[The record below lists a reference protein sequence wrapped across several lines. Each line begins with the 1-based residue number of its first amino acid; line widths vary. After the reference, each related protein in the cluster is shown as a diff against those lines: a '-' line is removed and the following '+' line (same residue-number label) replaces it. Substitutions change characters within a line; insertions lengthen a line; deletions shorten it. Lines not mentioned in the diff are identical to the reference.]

1 MLNLC
6 SKQKIVM
13 KNIVLK
19 QRAER
24 DDLASRPY
32 YTRKHIQDIAPF
44 LESSVPKLITG
55 PRRAGKSVY
64 AMQILSDKNYA
75 YLNFDDTLLLGAF
88 DEDSVMQALAEVY
101 PGYEYLLLD
110 EVQNLHS
117 WDAWVAKLYRRGV
130 NLVITG
136 SNANL
141 LSSEMATL
149 LTGRYL
155 EIQILPFSMEETLNY
170 RGAPINAEL
179 PDERARLALEMDDY
193 LKKGGYPEI
202 VKNREIEQAYLS
214 AMFDSIILKDVAQ
227 RHKIRKITELYD
239 LADYLISNYS
249 NPLSYNEIA
258 KELSLGS
265 VTTVKKFCGYLAEPY
280 LFFYLPRYD
289 NKLKEMKKAPRKV
302 YVIDNGFIYTRSFE
316 LSSNNGRQLE
326 NMVFIEL
333 LRRGFDLK
341 KSLFYYRTSNDKEV
355 DFVTRDGRKVT
366 SLIQVSY
373 DISKTKTREREL
385 DALVKASE
393 ELKCDNLLLI
403 TWDQNEEVN
412 YKGKMISILSV
423 ENGLTHNKNTF
434 LGNSVQD

>member
-1 MLNLC
+1 MR
-6 SKQKIVM
+6 
-13 KNIVLK
+13 NIVLK

-32 YTRKHIQDIAPF
+32 HTRDQFQNVTPYLDANVI
-44 LESSVPKLITG
+44 KLITG

-64 AMQILSDKNYA
+64 ALQILSGKNYA
-75 YLNFDDTLLLGAF
+75 YLNFDDTQLLGAF
-88 DEDSVMQALAEVY
+88 NEDAVMQALAEVY
-101 PGYEYLLLD
+101 PGYDYLLLD
-110 EVQNLHS
+110 EVQNLDS
-117 WDAWVAKLYRRGV
+117 WDAWVSKLYRRGV

-141 LSSEMATL
+141 LSSEMSTL
-149 LTGRYL
+149 LTGRYV
-155 EIQILPFSMEETLNY
+155 EIQILPFSMKETLEY
-170 RGAPINAEL
+170 KEAPIDAEL
-179 PDERARLALEMDDY
+179 PDEKAKLFIEMDDY

-202 VKNREIEQAYLS
+202 VKNRDIEQAYLS
-214 AMFDSIILKDVAQ
+214 ALFDSIILKDVAQ

-258 KELSLGS
+258 DELSLGS

-280 LFFYLPRYD
+280 LFFYLPRYN

-333 LRRGFDLK
+333 LRRGYDLE
-341 KSLFYYRTSNDKEV
+341 KSLFYYRTTNDKEV

-373 DISKTKTREREL
+373 EISKAKTREREM

-393 ELKCDNLLLI
+393 ELKCENLLLI
-403 TWDQNEEVN
+403 TWDQEDSVE
-412 YKGKMISILSV
+412 YKGKHIRIVSLV
-423 ENGLTHNKNTF
+423 EWFAT
-434 LGNSVQD
+434 

>member
-1 MLNLC
+1 MN
-6 SKQKIVM
+6 
-13 KNIVLK
+13 NIVLK

-32 YTRKHIQDIAPF
+32 YTRKHIQDVAPY
-44 LESSVPKLITG
+44 LEANVIKLITG

-64 AMQILSDKNYA
+64 ALQILSGKNYA
-75 YLNFDDTLLLGAF
+75 YLNFDDAQLLGAF
-88 DEDSVMQALAEVY
+88 NEDAVMQALAEVY

-110 EVQNLHS
+110 EIQNLDS
-117 WDAWVAKLYRRGV
+117 WDAWVSKLYRRGV

-141 LSSEMATL
+141 LSSEMSTL

-155 EIQILPFSMEETLNY
+155 EIQILPFSMEETLKY
-170 RGAPINAEL
+170 REVPVNAEL
-179 PDERARLALEMDDY
+179 PDEKAKLFIEMDDY

-202 VKNREIEQAYLS
+202 VKNREIEQAYLT
-214 AMFDSIILKDVAQ
+214 ALFDSIILKDVAQ

-258 KELSLGS
+258 EELSLGS

-280 LFFYLPRYD
+280 LFFYLPRFN
-289 NKLKEMKKAPRKV
+289 NKLKEMKKAPRKF
-302 YVIDNGFIYTRSFE
+302 YVVDNGLIYTRSFE

-326 NMVFIEL
+326 NMVFIDL
-333 LRRGFDLK
+333 LRRGYDLK

-355 DFVTRDGRKVT
+355 DFVIRDGRKVT

-393 ELKCDNLLLI
+393 ELKCDNLMLI
-403 TWDQNEEVN
+403 TWNHD
-412 YKGKMISILSV
+412 GSV
-423 ENGLTHNKNTF
+423 EYRGKSIRIISMDKWF
-434 LGNSVQD
+434 IE

>member
-1 MLNLC
+1 MR
-6 SKQKIVM
+6 
-13 KNIVLK
+13 NIVIK

-24 DDLASRPY
+24 DALASRPY
-32 YTRKHIQDIAPF
+32 YTRKHIQGVAPY
-44 LESSVPKLITG
+44 LEANIIKLITG

-64 AMQILSDKNYA
+64 AMQILSGKNYA
-75 YLNFDDTLLLGAF
+75 YLNFDDTQLLGSF
-88 DEDSVMQALAEVY
+88 NEDAVMQALAEVY

-110 EVQNLHS
+110 EVQNLDS
-117 WDAWVAKLYRRGV
+117 WDAWVSKLSRRGV

-141 LSSEMATL
+141 LSSEMSTL
-149 LTGRYL
+149 LTGRYV
-155 EIQILPFSMEETLNY
+155 EIQILPFSMEETLKY
-170 RGAPINAEL
+170 REAPINAEL
-179 PDERARLALEMDDY
+179 PDEKAKLFIEMDDY

-202 VKNREIEQAYLS
+202 IKNREIEQAYLT
-214 AMFDSIILKDVAQ
+214 ALFDSIILKDVAQ
-227 RHKIRKITELYD
+227 RHKVRKITELYD

-258 KELSLGS
+258 EELSLGS

-280 LFFYLPRYD
+280 LFFYLPRYN

-326 NMVFIEL
+326 NIVFIEL
-333 LRRGFDLK
+333 LRRGYHLK

-373 DISKTKTREREL
+373 DISKAKTREREL

-403 TWDQNEEVN
+403 TWDQED
-412 YKGKMISILSV
+412 SV
-423 ENGLTHNKNTF
+423 EYNGKCVRIA
-434 LGNSVQD
+434 SVYSWLLR

>member
-1 MLNLC
+1 
-6 SKQKIVM
+6 M

-88 DEDSVMQALAEVY
+88 DEGSVMQALAEVY

-155 EIQILPFSMEETLNY
+155 EIKILPFSMEETLNY

-258 KELSLGS
+258 EELSLGS

-434 LGNSVQD
+434 FGNSVQD

>member
-1 MLNLC
+1 
-6 SKQKIVM
+6 M

-24 DDLASRPY
+24 DGLASRPY
-32 YTRKHIQDIAPF
+32 YTRKHIQDVTPY
-44 LESSVPKLITG
+44 LEANVIKLITG

-64 AMQILSDKNYA
+64 ALQILSGKNYA
-75 YLNFDDTLLLGAF
+75 YLNFDDTQLLGAF
-88 DEDSVMQALAEVY
+88 DEDAVMQALAEVY
-101 PGYEYLLLD
+101 PSYEFLLLD
-110 EVQNLHS
+110 EVQNLES
-117 WDAWVAKLYRRGV
+117 WDAWVSKLYRRGV
-130 NLVITG
+130 NMVITG

-141 LSSEMATL
+141 LSSEMSTL
-149 LTGRYL
+149 LTGRYV
-155 EIQILPFSMEETLNY
+155 EIQLLPFSMEETLKY
-170 RGAPINAEL
+170 REAPVHAEL
-179 PDERARLALEMDDY
+179 PEEKAKLALEMDDY

-214 AMFDSIILKDVAQ
+214 TLFDSIILKDVAQ

-258 KELSLGS
+258 EDLSLGS

-280 LFFYLPRYD
+280 LFFYLPRYN

-302 YVIDNGFIYTRSFE
+302 YIIDNGFIYTRSFE

-333 LRRGFDLK
+333 LRRGYDLK

-373 DISKTKTREREL
+373 DISKAKTREREF
-385 DALVKASE
+385 DALIKASE

-403 TWDQNEEVN
+403 TWNQDD
-412 YKGKMISILSV
+412 ILSY
-423 ENGLTHNKNTF
+423 ENKSIRVLSIQNW
-434 LGNSVQD
+434 VYPR

>member
-1 MLNLC
+1 MR
-6 SKQKIVM
+6 
-13 KNIVLK
+13 NIVLK

-32 YTRKHIQDIAPF
+32 HTREPIQDVTPYLDANVI
-44 LESSVPKLITG
+44 KLITG

-64 AMQILSDKNYA
+64 ALQILSGKNYA
-75 YLNFDDTLLLGAF
+75 YLNFDDTQLLGAF
-88 DEDSVMQALAEVY
+88 NEDAVMQVLAEVY
-101 PGYEYLLLD
+101 PGYDYLLLD
-110 EVQNLHS
+110 EVQNLDS
-117 WDAWVAKLYRRGV
+117 WDAWVSKLYRRGV

-141 LSSEMATL
+141 LSSEMSTL
-149 LTGRYL
+149 LTGRYV
-155 EIQILPFSMEETLNY
+155 EIQILPFSMKETLEY
-170 RGAPINAEL
+170 KEAPIDAEL
-179 PDERARLALEMDDY
+179 PDEKAKLFIEMDDY

-202 VKNREIEQAYLS
+202 VKNRDIEQAYLS
-214 AMFDSIILKDVAQ
+214 ALFDSIILKDVAQ

-258 KELSLGS
+258 DELSLGS

-280 LFFYLPRYD
+280 LFFYLPRYN

-333 LRRGFDLK
+333 LRRGYDLE

-373 DISKTKTREREL
+373 EISKAKTREREM

-393 ELKCDNLLLI
+393 ELKCENLWLI
-403 TWDQNEEVN
+403 TWDQEDSVE
-412 YKGKMISILSV
+412 YKGKHIRIVSLV
-423 ENGLTHNKNTF
+423 EWFAT
-434 LGNSVQD
+434 

>member
-1 MLNLC
+1 
-6 SKQKIVM
+6 M

-88 DEDSVMQALAEVY
+88 DEGSVMQALAEVY

-155 EIQILPFSMEETLNY
+155 EIKILPFSMEETLNY

-265 VTTVKKFCGYLAEPY
+265 VTTVKKFCGYLAGPY

-434 LGNSVQD
+434 FGNSVQD

>member
-1 MLNLC
+1 
-6 SKQKIVM
+6 M

-88 DEDSVMQALAEVY
+88 DEGSVMQALAEVY

-130 NLVITG
+130 NLVITW

-155 EIQILPFSMEETLNY
+155 EIKILPFSMEETLNY

-280 LFFYLPRYD
+280 LFFYLPRCD

-434 LGNSVQD
+434 FGNSVQD

>member
-1 MLNLC
+1 
-6 SKQKIVM
+6 M

-24 DDLASRPY
+24 DDLASRTY
-32 YTRKHIQDIAPF
+32 YTRKHIQDVAPY
-44 LESSVPKLITG
+44 LEANVIKLITG

-64 AMQILSDKNYA
+64 ALQILSGKNYA
-75 YLNFDDTLLLGAF
+75 YLNFDDTQLLGAF
-88 DEDSVMQALAEVY
+88 NEDAVMQALAEVY

-110 EVQNLHS
+110 EIQNLDS
-117 WDAWVAKLYRRGV
+117 WDAWVSKLYRRGV

-141 LSSEMATL
+141 LSSEMSTL
-149 LTGRYL
+149 LTGRYV
-155 EIQILPFSMEETLNY
+155 EIQILPFSMEETLKY
-170 RGAPINAEL
+170 REVPVNAEL
-179 PDERARLALEMDDY
+179 PDEKAKLFIEMDDY

-202 VKNREIEQAYLS
+202 VKNREIEQAYLT
-214 AMFDSIILKDVAQ
+214 ALFDSIILKDVAQ
-227 RHKIRKITELYD
+227 RHKTRKITELYD

-258 KELSLGS
+258 EELSLGS

-280 LFFYLPRYD
+280 LFFYLPRFN

-302 YVIDNGFIYTRSFE
+302 YVVDNGLIYTRSFD

-333 LRRGFDLK
+333 LRRGYDLK

-355 DFVTRDGRKVT
+355 DFVIRDGRKVT

-393 ELKCDNLLLI
+393 ELKCDNLMLI
-403 TWDQNEEVN
+403 TWNHDGSVE
-412 YKGKMISILSV
+412 YKGKSIRIISMDKWFI
-423 ENGLTHNKNTF
+423 E
-434 LGNSVQD
+434 

>member
-1 MLNLC
+1 MR
-6 SKQKIVM
+6 
-13 KNIVLK
+13 NIVLK

-32 YTRKHIQDIAPF
+32 HTREPIQDVTPYLDANVI
-44 LESSVPKLITG
+44 KLITG

-64 AMQILSDKNYA
+64 ALQILAGKNYA
-75 YLNFDDTLLLGAF
+75 YLNFDDTQLLGAF
-88 DEDSVMQALAEVY
+88 NEDAVMQALAEVY
-101 PGYEYLLLD
+101 PGYDYLLLD
-110 EVQNLHS
+110 EVQNLDS
-117 WDAWVAKLYRRGV
+117 WDAWVSKLYRRGV

-141 LSSEMATL
+141 LSSEMSTL
-149 LTGRYL
+149 LTGRYV
-155 EIQILPFSMEETLNY
+155 EIQILPFSMKETLEY
-170 RGAPINAEL
+170 KEAPINAEL
-179 PDERARLALEMDDY
+179 PDEKAKLFIEMDDY

-202 VKNREIEQAYLS
+202 VKNRDIEQAYLS
-214 AMFDSIILKDVAQ
+214 ALFDSIILKDVAQ

-258 KELSLGS
+258 DELSLGS

-280 LFFYLPRYD
+280 LFFYLPRYN

-333 LRRGFDLK
+333 LRRGYDLE
-341 KSLFYYRTSNDKEV
+341 KSLLYYRTSNDKEV

-373 DISKTKTREREL
+373 DISKAKTREREM

-403 TWDQNEEVN
+403 TWDQEDSVE
-412 YKGKMISILSV
+412 YKGKHIRIVSLV
-423 ENGLTHNKNTF
+423 EWFAT
-434 LGNSVQD
+434 

>member
-1 MLNLC
+1 MR
-6 SKQKIVM
+6 
-13 KNIVLK
+13 NIVLK

-32 YTRKHIQDIAPF
+32 HARDQFQNVTPYLDANVI
-44 LESSVPKLITG
+44 KLITG

-64 AMQILSDKNYA
+64 ALQILSGKNYA
-75 YLNFDDTLLLGAF
+75 YLNFDDTQLLGAF
-88 DEDSVMQALAEVY
+88 NEDAVMQALAEVY
-101 PGYEYLLLD
+101 PGYDYLLLD
-110 EVQNLHS
+110 EVQNLDS
-117 WDAWVAKLYRRGV
+117 WDAWVSKLYRRGV

-141 LSSEMATL
+141 LSSEMSTL
-149 LTGRYL
+149 LTGRYV
-155 EIQILPFSMEETLNY
+155 EIQILPFSMKETLEY
-170 RGAPINAEL
+170 KEAPIDAEL
-179 PDERARLALEMDDY
+179 PDEKAKLFIEMDDY

-202 VKNREIEQAYLS
+202 VKNRDIEQAYLS
-214 AMFDSIILKDVAQ
+214 ALFDSIILKDVAQ

-258 KELSLGS
+258 DELSLGS

-280 LFFYLPRYD
+280 LFFYLPRYN

-333 LRRGFDLK
+333 LRRGYDLE

-373 DISKTKTREREL
+373 EISKAKTREREM

-393 ELKCDNLLLI
+393 ELKCENLLLI
-403 TWDQNEEVN
+403 TWDQEDSVE
-412 YKGKMISILSV
+412 YKGKHIRIVSLV
-423 ENGLTHNKNTF
+423 EWFAT
-434 LGNSVQD
+434 

>member
-1 MLNLC
+1 
-6 SKQKIVM
+6 M

-24 DDLASRPY
+24 DDLASRTY
-32 YTRKHIQDIAPF
+32 YTRKHIQDVAPY
-44 LESSVPKLITG
+44 LEANVIKLITG

-64 AMQILSDKNYA
+64 ALQILSGKNYA
-75 YLNFDDTLLLGAF
+75 YLNFDDTQLLGAF
-88 DEDSVMQALAEVY
+88 NEDAVMQALAEVY

-110 EVQNLHS
+110 EVQNLDS
-117 WDAWVAKLYRRGV
+117 WDAWVSKLYRRGV

-141 LSSEMATL
+141 LSSEMSTL
-149 LTGRYL
+149 LTGRYV
-155 EIQILPFSMEETLNY
+155 EIQILPFSMEETLKY
-170 RGAPINAEL
+170 REVPVNAEL
-179 PDERARLALEMDDY
+179 PDEKAKLFIEMDDY

-202 VKNREIEQAYLS
+202 VKNREIEQAYLT
-214 AMFDSIILKDVAQ
+214 ALFDSIILKDVAQ

-258 KELSLGS
+258 EELSLGS

-280 LFFYLPRYD
+280 LFFYLPRFN

-302 YVIDNGFIYTRSFE
+302 YVVDNGLIYTRSFE

-333 LRRGFDLK
+333 LRRGYDLK

-355 DFVTRDGRKVT
+355 DFVIRDGRKVT

-393 ELKCDNLLLI
+393 ELKCDNLMLI
-403 TWDQNEEVN
+403 TWNHD
-412 YKGKMISILSV
+412 GSV
-423 ENGLTHNKNTF
+423 EYRGKSIRIISMDKWF
-434 LGNSVQD
+434 IE

>member
-1 MLNLC
+1 MR
-6 SKQKIVM
+6 
-13 KNIVLK
+13 NIVLK

-32 YTRKHIQDIAPF
+32 HTRDQLQNVTPYLDANVI
-44 LESSVPKLITG
+44 KLITG

-64 AMQILSDKNYA
+64 ALQILSGKNYA
-75 YLNFDDTLLLGAF
+75 YLNFDDTQLLGAF
-88 DEDSVMQALAEVY
+88 NEDAVMQALAEVY
-101 PGYEYLLLD
+101 PGYDYLLLD
-110 EVQNLHS
+110 EVQNLDS
-117 WDAWVAKLYRRGV
+117 WDAWVSKLYRRGV

-141 LSSEMATL
+141 LSSEMSTL
-149 LTGRYL
+149 LTGRYV
-155 EIQILPFSMEETLNY
+155 EIQILPFSMKETLEY
-170 RGAPINAEL
+170 KEAPIDAEL
-179 PDERARLALEMDDY
+179 PDEKAKLFIEMDDY

-202 VKNREIEQAYLS
+202 VKNRDIEQAYLS
-214 AMFDSIILKDVAQ
+214 ALFDSIILKDVAQ

-258 KELSLGS
+258 DELSLGS

-280 LFFYLPRYD
+280 LFFYLPRYN

-333 LRRGFDLK
+333 LRRGYDLE

-373 DISKTKTREREL
+373 DISKAKTREREM

-403 TWDQNEEVN
+403 TWDQEDSVE
-412 YKGKMISILSV
+412 YKGKHIRIVSLV
-423 ENGLTHNKNTF
+423 EWFAT
-434 LGNSVQD
+434 

>member
-1 MLNLC
+1 
-6 SKQKIVM
+6 M
-13 KNIVLK
+13 KSIVLK

-32 YTRKHIQDIAPF
+32 YTRKHIQDVAPY
-44 LESSVPKLITG
+44 LEANVIKLITG

-64 AMQILSDKNYA
+64 ALQILSGKNYA
-75 YLNFDDTLLLGAF
+75 YLNFDDTQLLGAF
-88 DEDSVMQALAEVY
+88 NEDAVMQALAEVY

-110 EVQNLHS
+110 EIQNLDS
-117 WDAWVAKLYRRGV
+117 WDAWVSKLYRRGV

-141 LSSEMATL
+141 LSSEMSTL
-149 LTGRYL
+149 LTGRYV
-155 EIQILPFSMEETLNY
+155 EIQILPFSMEETLKY
-170 RGAPINAEL
+170 REVPVNAEL
-179 PDERARLALEMDDY
+179 PDEKAKLFIEMDDY

-202 VKNREIEQAYLS
+202 VKNREIEQAYLT
-214 AMFDSIILKDVAQ
+214 ALFDSIILKDVAQ

-258 KELSLGS
+258 EELSLGS

-280 LFFYLPRYD
+280 LFFYLPRFN

-302 YVIDNGFIYTRSFE
+302 YVVDNGLIYTRSFE

-333 LRRGFDLK
+333 LRRGYDLK

-355 DFVTRDGRKVT
+355 DFVIRDGRKVT

-393 ELKCDNLLLI
+393 ELKCDNLMLI
-403 TWDQNEEVN
+403 TWNHDGSVE
-412 YKGKMISILSV
+412 YKGKSIRIISMDKWFI
-423 ENGLTHNKNTF
+423 E
-434 LGNSVQD
+434 

>member
-1 MLNLC
+1 
-6 SKQKIVM
+6 M
-13 KNIVLK
+13 KRIVLK

-32 YTRKHIQDIAPF
+32 YTRKPIQDVTPY
-44 LESSVPKLITG
+44 LEANVIKLITG
-55 PRRAGKSVY
+55 PRRAGKSVF
-64 AMQILSDKNYA
+64 ALQILSGKNYA
-75 YLNFDDTLLLGAF
+75 YLNFDDTQLLSAF
-88 DEDSVMQALAEVY
+88 NEDSVMQALAEVY

-110 EVQNLHS
+110 EVQNLDS
-117 WDAWVAKLYRRGV
+117 WDAWVSKLYRRGV

-141 LSSEMATL
+141 LSGEMSTL
-149 LTGRYL
+149 LTGRYV
-155 EIQILPFSMEETLNY
+155 EIQILPFSMEETLKF
-170 RGAPINAEL
+170 RGASINAEL
-179 PDERARLALEMDDY
+179 PDEKAKLFLEMDDY

-214 AMFDSIILKDVAQ
+214 ALFDSIILKDVAQ

-249 NPLSYNEIA
+249 NPLSCNEIA
-258 KELSLGS
+258 EELSLGS
-265 VTTVKKFCGYLAEPY
+265 VSTVKKFCGYLAEPY

-289 NKLKEMKKAPRKV
+289 NKLKEMKKATRKV
-302 YVIDNGFIYTRSFE
+302 YVIDNGFIFTRSFE

-355 DFVTRDGRKVT
+355 DFVTRDGRTVT

-403 TWDQNEEVN
+403 TWEQNGEVD
-412 YKGKMISILSV
+412 YKGKIISVLSV
-423 ENGLTHNKNTF
+423 KEWF
-434 LGNSVQD
+434 NS

>member
-1 MLNLC
+1 
-6 SKQKIVM
+6 M

-24 DDLASRPY
+24 DGLASRPY
-32 YTRKHIQDIAPF
+32 YTRKHIQDVTPY
-44 LESSVPKLITG
+44 LEANVIKLITG

-64 AMQILSDKNYA
+64 ALQILSGKNYA
-75 YLNFDDTLLLGAF
+75 YLNFDDTQLLGAF
-88 DEDSVMQALAEVY
+88 DEDAVMQALAEVY
-101 PGYEYLLLD
+101 PSYEFLLLD
-110 EVQNLHS
+110 EVQNLES
-117 WDAWVAKLYRRGV
+117 WDAWVSKLYRRGV
-130 NLVITG
+130 NMVITV

-141 LSSEMATL
+141 LSSEMSTL
-149 LTGRYL
+149 LTGRYV
-155 EIQILPFSMEETLNY
+155 EIHLLPFSMEETLKY
-170 RGAPINAEL
+170 REAPVHAEL
-179 PDERARLALEMDDY
+179 PEEKAKLALEMDDY

-214 AMFDSIILKDVAQ
+214 TLFDSIILKDVAQ

-258 KELSLGS
+258 EDLSLGS

-280 LFFYLPRYD
+280 LFFYLPRYN

-333 LRRGFDLK
+333 LRRGYDLK

-373 DISKTKTREREL
+373 DISKAKTREREF
-385 DALVKASE
+385 DALIKASE

-403 TWDQNEEVN
+403 TWNQDD
-412 YKGKMISILSV
+412 ILSY
-423 ENGLTHNKNTF
+423 ENKSIKVLSIQNW
-434 LGNSVQD
+434 VYPR

>member
-1 MLNLC
+1 
-6 SKQKIVM
+6 M
-13 KNIVLK
+13 KNIVIK

-24 DDLASRPY
+24 DALASRPY
-32 YTRKHIQDIAPF
+32 YTRKHIQDVAPY
-44 LESSVPKLITG
+44 LEANIIKLITG

-64 AMQILSDKNYA
+64 ALQILSGKNYA
-75 YLNFDDTLLLGAF
+75 YLNFDDTQLLGSF
-88 DEDSVMQALAEVY
+88 DEDAVMQALAEVY

-110 EVQNLHS
+110 EVQNLDS
-117 WDAWVAKLYRRGV
+117 WDAWVSKLYRRGV

-141 LSSEMATL
+141 LSSEMSTL
-149 LTGRYL
+149 LTGRYV
-155 EIQILPFSMEETLNY
+155 EIQILPFSMEESLKY
-170 RGAPINAEL
+170 REAPIDAEL
-179 PDERARLALEMDDY
+179 PEEKAKLFIEMDDY

-202 VKNREIEQAYLS
+202 VKNREIEQAYLT
-214 AMFDSIILKDVAQ
+214 ALFDSIILKDVAQ

-258 KELSLGS
+258 DELTLGS
-265 VTTVKKFCGYLAEPY
+265 VTTVKRFCGFLAEPY
-280 LFFYLPRYD
+280 LFFYLPRYN

-333 LRRGFDLK
+333 LRRGYDLK

-373 DISKTKTREREL
+373 DISKAKTREREL

-393 ELKCDNLLLI
+393 ELKCDNLLII
-403 TWDQNEEVN
+403 TWAVN
-412 YKGKMISILSV
+412 DRIEYREKSIRIVSAQHLNLCS
-423 ENGLTHNKNTF
+423 F
-434 LGNSVQD
+434 I

>member
-1 MLNLC
+1 
-6 SKQKIVM
+6 M
-13 KNIVLK
+13 KSIVLK

-32 YTRKHIQDIAPF
+32 YTRKHIQDVAPY
-44 LESSVPKLITG
+44 LEANVIKLITG

-64 AMQILSDKNYA
+64 ALQILSGKNYA
-75 YLNFDDTLLLGAF
+75 YLNFDDTQLLGAF
-88 DEDSVMQALAEVY
+88 NEDAVMQALAEVY

-110 EVQNLHS
+110 EIQNLDS
-117 WDAWVAKLYRRGV
+117 WDAWVSKLYRRGV

-141 LSSEMATL
+141 LSSEMSTL
-149 LTGRYL
+149 LTGRYV
-155 EIQILPFSMEETLNY
+155 EIQILPFSMEETLKY
-170 RGAPINAEL
+170 REVPVNAEL
-179 PDERARLALEMDDY
+179 PDEKAKLFIEMDDY

-202 VKNREIEQAYLS
+202 VKNREIEQAYLT
-214 AMFDSIILKDVAQ
+214 ALFDSIILKDVAQ

-258 KELSLGS
+258 EELSLGS

-280 LFFYLPRYD
+280 LFFYLPRFN

-302 YVIDNGFIYTRSFE
+302 YVVDNGLIYTRSFE

-333 LRRGFDLK
+333 LRRGYDLK

-355 DFVTRDGRKVT
+355 DFVIRDGRKVT
-366 SLIQVSY
+366 SLVQVSY

-393 ELKCDNLLLI
+393 ELKCDNLMLI
-403 TWDQNEEVN
+403 SWNHD
-412 YKGKMISILSV
+412 GSV
-423 ENGLTHNKNTF
+423 EYRGKSIRIISMDKWF
-434 LGNSVQD
+434 IE

>member
-1 MLNLC
+1 
-6 SKQKIVM
+6 M
-13 KNIVLK
+13 KSIVLK

-32 YTRKHIQDIAPF
+32 FTRKHIQDVAPY
-44 LESSVPKLITG
+44 LEANVIKLITG

-64 AMQILSDKNYA
+64 ALQILSGKNYA
-75 YLNFDDTLLLGAF
+75 YLNFDDTQLLGSF
-88 DEDSVMQALAEVY
+88 NEDAVLQALAEVY

-110 EVQNLHS
+110 EVQNLDS
-117 WDAWVAKLYRRGV
+117 WDAWVSKLYRRGV

-141 LSSEMATL
+141 LSSEMSTL
-149 LTGRYL
+149 LTGRYV
-155 EIQILPFSMEETLNY
+155 EIQILPFSMEETLKY
-170 RGAPINAEL
+170 REAPINAEL
-179 PDERARLALEMDDY
+179 LDEKAKLFIEMDDY

-202 VKNREIEQAYLS
+202 VKNREIEQAYLT
-214 AMFDSIILKDVAQ
+214 ALFDSIILKDVAQ
-227 RHKIRKITELYD
+227 RHRIRKITELYD

-258 KELSLGS
+258 DELSLGS
-265 VTTVKKFCGYLAEPY
+265 VTTVKKFCGYLADPY
-280 LFFYLPRYD
+280 LFFYLPRYN
-289 NKLKEMKKAPRKV
+289 NKMKEMKKAPRKV
-302 YVIDNGFIYTRSFE
+302 YVIDNGFIYTRSFV

-333 LRRGFDLK
+333 LRRGYDLK

-393 ELKCDNLLLI
+393 ELKCNNLLLI
-403 TWDQNEEVN
+403 TWKQEGSVE
-412 YKGKMISILSV
+412 YKGKCIIIVSMEKWFI
-423 ENGLTHNKNTF
+423 E
-434 LGNSVQD
+434 

>member
-1 MLNLC
+1 
-6 SKQKIVM
+6 M

-32 YTRKHIQDIAPF
+32 YTRKHIQDVAPY
-44 LESSVPKLITG
+44 LEANVIKLITG

-64 AMQILSDKNYA
+64 ALQILSGKNYA
-75 YLNFDDTLLLGAF
+75 YLNFDDTQLLGAF
-88 DEDSVMQALAEVY
+88 DEDAVMQALAEVY

-110 EVQNLHS
+110 EVQNLDS
-117 WDAWVAKLYRRGV
+117 WDAWVSKLSRRGV

-141 LSSEMATL
+141 LSSEMSTF
-149 LTGRYL
+149 LTGRYV
-155 EIQILPFSMEETLNY
+155 EIQILPFSMEETLKY
-170 RGAPINAEL
+170 RAAPINAKL
-179 PDERARLALEMDDY
+179 PDEKAKLFIEMEDY

-202 VKNREIEQAYLS
+202 VKNREIEQAYLT
-214 AMFDSIILKDVAQ
+214 ALFDSIILKDVAQ

-258 KELSLGS
+258 EELSLGS

-280 LFFYLPRYD
+280 LFFYLPRYN

-302 YVIDNGFIYTRSFE
+302 YVVDNGFIYTRSFE
-316 LSSNNGRQLE
+316 LSSNNGRQFE

-333 LRRGFDLK
+333 LRRGYDLK

-373 DISKTKTREREL
+373 DISMAKTREREF
-385 DALVKASE
+385 DALIRASE
-393 ELKCDNLLLI
+393 ELKCDDLLLI
-403 TWDQNEEVN
+403 TWDQDD
-412 YKGKMISILSV
+412 ILSYKNKTIRV
-423 ENGLTHNKNTF
+423 LSIQKWGLY
-434 LGNSVQD
+434 

>member
-1 MLNLC
+1 MR
-6 SKQKIVM
+6 
-13 KNIVLK
+13 NIVLK

-32 YTRKHIQDIAPF
+32 HTRDQFQNVTPYLDANVI
-44 LESSVPKLITG
+44 KLITG

-64 AMQILSDKNYA
+64 ALQILSGKNYA
-75 YLNFDDTLLLGAF
+75 YLNFDDTRLLGAF
-88 DEDSVMQALAEVY
+88 NEDAVMQALAEVY
-101 PGYEYLLLD
+101 PGYDYLLLD
-110 EVQNLHS
+110 EVQNLDS
-117 WDAWVAKLYRRGV
+117 WDAWVSKLYRRGV

-141 LSSEMATL
+141 LSSEMSTL
-149 LTGRYL
+149 LTGRYV
-155 EIQILPFSMEETLNY
+155 EIQILPFSMKETLEY
-170 RGAPINAEL
+170 KEAPIDAEL
-179 PDERARLALEMDDY
+179 PDEKAKLFIEMDDY

-202 VKNREIEQAYLS
+202 VKNRDIEQAYLS
-214 AMFDSIILKDVAQ
+214 ALFDSIILKDVAQ

-258 KELSLGS
+258 DELSLGS

-280 LFFYLPRYD
+280 LFFYLPRYN

-333 LRRGFDLK
+333 LRRGYDLE

-373 DISKTKTREREL
+373 NISKAKTREREM

-403 TWDQNEEVN
+403 TLDQEDFVE
-412 YKGKMISILSV
+412 YKGKHIRIVSLV
-423 ENGLTHNKNTF
+423 EWFAT
-434 LGNSVQD
+434 

>member
-1 MLNLC
+1 
-6 SKQKIVM
+6 M
-13 KNIVLK
+13 KNIVIK

-24 DDLASRPY
+24 DALASRPY
-32 YTRKHIQDIAPF
+32 YTRKHIQDVAPY
-44 LESSVPKLITG
+44 LEANIIKLITG

-64 AMQILSDKNYA
+64 ALQILSGKNYA
-75 YLNFDDTLLLGAF
+75 YLNFDDTQLLGSF
-88 DEDSVMQALAEVY
+88 DEDAVMQALAEVY

-110 EVQNLHS
+110 EVQNLDS
-117 WDAWVAKLYRRGV
+117 WDAWVSKLYRRGV

-141 LSSEMATL
+141 LSSEMSTL
-149 LTGRYL
+149 LTGRYV
-155 EIQILPFSMEETLNY
+155 EIQILPFSMEESLKY
-170 RGAPINAEL
+170 REAPIDAEL
-179 PDERARLALEMDDY
+179 PEEKAKLFIEMDDY

-202 VKNREIEQAYLS
+202 VKNREIEQAYLT
-214 AMFDSIILKDVAQ
+214 ALFDSIILKDVAQ

-258 KELSLGS
+258 GELSLGS

-280 LFFYLPRYD
+280 LFFYLPRYN

-302 YVIDNGFIYTRSFE
+302 YIIDNGFIYTRSFE

-333 LRRGFDLK
+333 LRRGYNLK

-373 DISKTKTREREL
+373 DISKAKTREREL

-393 ELKCDNLLLI
+393 ELKCDNLLII
-403 TWDQNEEVN
+403 TWAVN
-412 YKGKMISILSV
+412 DRIEYREKSIRIVSAQHLNLCS
-423 ENGLTHNKNTF
+423 F
-434 LGNSVQD
+434 I

>member
-1 MLNLC
+1 
-6 SKQKIVM
+6 M

-32 YTRKHIQDIAPF
+32 YTRKHIQDVAPY
-44 LESSVPKLITG
+44 LEANVIKLITG

-64 AMQILSDKNYA
+64 ALQILSGKNYA
-75 YLNFDDTLLLGAF
+75 YLNFDDTQLLGAF
-88 DEDSVMQALAEVY
+88 NEDAVMQALAEVY

-110 EVQNLHS
+110 EIQNLDS
-117 WDAWVAKLYRRGV
+117 WDAWVSKLYRRGV

-141 LSSEMATL
+141 LSSEMSTL
-149 LTGRYL
+149 LTGRYV
-155 EIQILPFSMEETLNY
+155 EIQILPFSMEETLKY
-170 RGAPINAEL
+170 REVPVNAEL
-179 PDERARLALEMDDY
+179 PDEKAKLFIEMDDY

-202 VKNREIEQAYLS
+202 VKNREIEQAYLT
-214 AMFDSIILKDVAQ
+214 ALFDSIILKDVAQ

-258 KELSLGS
+258 EELSLGS

-280 LFFYLPRYD
+280 LFFYLPRFN

-302 YVIDNGFIYTRSFE
+302 YVVDNGLIYTRSFE

-333 LRRGFDLK
+333 LRRGYDLK

-355 DFVTRDGRKVT
+355 DFVIRDGRKVT

-393 ELKCDNLLLI
+393 ELKCDNLMLM
-403 TWDQNEEVN
+403 TWNHDGSVE
-412 YKGKMISILSV
+412 YKGKSIRIISMDKWFI
-423 ENGLTHNKNTF
+423 E
-434 LGNSVQD
+434 

>member
-1 MLNLC
+1 
-6 SKQKIVM
+6 M

-32 YTRKHIQDIAPF
+32 YTRKHIMDVAPY
-44 LESSVPKLITG
+44 LEANVIKLITG

-64 AMQILSDKNYA
+64 ALQILSGKNYA
-75 YLNFDDTLLLGAF
+75 YLNFDDTQLLGAF
-88 DEDSVMQALAEVY
+88 NEDAVMQALAEVY

-110 EVQNLHS
+110 EVQNLDS
-117 WDAWVAKLYRRGV
+117 WDAWVSKLYRRGV

-141 LSSEMATL
+141 LSSEMSTL
-149 LTGRYL
+149 LTGRYV
-155 EIQILPFSMEETLNY
+155 EIQILPFSMEETLKY
-170 RGAPINAEL
+170 REVPVNAEL
-179 PDERARLALEMDDY
+179 PDEKAKLFIEMDDY

-202 VKNREIEQAYLS
+202 VKNREIEQAYLT
-214 AMFDSIILKDVAQ
+214 ALFDSIILKDVAQ

-258 KELSLGS
+258 EELSLGS

-280 LFFYLPRYD
+280 LFFYLPRFN

-302 YVIDNGFIYTRSFE
+302 YVVDNGLIYTRSFE

-333 LRRGFDLK
+333 LRRGYDLK

-355 DFVTRDGRKVT
+355 DFVIRDGRKVT

-393 ELKCDNLLLI
+393 ELKCDNLMLI
-403 TWDQNEEVN
+403 TWNHDGSVE
-412 YKGKMISILSV
+412 YKGKSIRIISMDKWFI
-423 ENGLTHNKNTF
+423 E
-434 LGNSVQD
+434 

>member
-1 MLNLC
+1 
-6 SKQKIVM
+6 M

-239 LADYLISNYS
+239 LADFLISNYS

-434 LGNSVQD
+434 FGNSVQD

>member
-1 MLNLC
+1 
-6 SKQKIVM
+6 M
-13 KNIVLK
+13 KKIVLK

-32 YTRKHIQDIAPF
+32 YTRKHIQDVTSF
-44 LESSVPKLITG
+44 LKANVIKLITG

-64 AMQILSDKNYA
+64 ALQILSGKNYA
-75 YLNFDDTLLLGAF
+75 YLNFDDTQLLGAF
-88 DEDSVMQALAEVY
+88 NEDAVMQALAEVY

-110 EVQNLHS
+110 EVQNLNG
-117 WDAWVAKLYRRGV
+117 WDAWVSKLYRRGV

-141 LSSEMATL
+141 LSSEMSTL
-149 LTGRYL
+149 LTGRYV
-155 EIQILPFSMEETLNY
+155 EIQILPFSMEETLEY
-170 RGAPINAEL
+170 REAPINAEL
-179 PDERARLALEMDDY
+179 PDEKAKLFLEMDDY

-202 VKNREIEQAYLS
+202 VKNRDIEQAYLS
-214 AMFDSIILKDVAQ
+214 ALFDSIILKDVAQ

-249 NPLSYNEIA
+249 NTLSYNEIA
-258 KELSLGS
+258 EELSLGS

-280 LFFYLPRYD
+280 LFFYLPRYN

-316 LSSNNGRQLE
+316 LSSNDGRQLE

-333 LRRGFDLK
+333 LRRGYDLE

-355 DFVTRDGRKVT
+355 DFVIRNGRKAT

-393 ELKCDNLLLI
+393 ELKCDNLLII
-403 TWDQNEEVN
+403 TWDQEDSVE
-412 YKGKMISILSV
+412 YKGKHIRIVSLF
-423 ENGLTHNKNTF
+423 EWFAK
-434 LGNSVQD
+434 

>member
-1 MLNLC
+1 
-6 SKQKIVM
+6 M

-88 DEDSVMQALAEVY
+88 DEGSVMQALAEVY
-101 PGYEYLLLD
+101 PGYEYLLID

-136 SNANL
+136 SNANM

-155 EIQILPFSMEETLNY
+155 EIKIFPFSMEETLNY

-214 AMFDSIILKDVAQ
+214 AMFDSIILKDAAQ

-258 KELSLGS
+258 KELSLSS

-316 LSSNNGRQLE
+316 LSSNNGRQLK

-333 LRRGFDLK
+333 LRRGFVLK

-434 LGNSVQD
+434 FGNSVQD

>member
-1 MLNLC
+1 
-6 SKQKIVM
+6 M

-32 YTRKHIQDIAPF
+32 YTRKHIQDVAPY
-44 LESSVPKLITG
+44 LEANVIKLITG

-64 AMQILSDKNYA
+64 ALQILSGKNYA
-75 YLNFDDTLLLGAF
+75 YLNFDDTQLLGAF
-88 DEDSVMQALAEVY
+88 NEDAVMQALAEVY

-110 EVQNLHS
+110 EIQNLDS
-117 WDAWVAKLYRRGV
+117 WDAWVSKLYRRGV

-141 LSSEMATL
+141 LSSEMSTL
-149 LTGRYL
+149 LTGRYV
-155 EIQILPFSMEETLNY
+155 EIQILPFSMEETLKY
-170 RGAPINAEL
+170 REVPVNAEL
-179 PDERARLALEMDDY
+179 PDEKAKLFIEMDDY

-202 VKNREIEQAYLS
+202 VKNREIEQAYLT
-214 AMFDSIILKDVAQ
+214 ALFDSIILKDVAQ

-258 KELSLGS
+258 EELSLGS

-280 LFFYLPRYD
+280 LFFYLPRYN

-302 YVIDNGFIYTRSFE
+302 YVVDNGLIYTRSFE

-333 LRRGFDLK
+333 LRRGYDLK

-355 DFVTRDGRKVT
+355 DFVIRDGRKVT

-393 ELKCDNLLLI
+393 ELKCDNLMLI
-403 TWDQNEEVN
+403 TWNHDGSVE
-412 YKGKMISILSV
+412 YKGKSIRIISMDKWFI
-423 ENGLTHNKNTF
+423 E
-434 LGNSVQD
+434 

>member
-1 MLNLC
+1 
-6 SKQKIVM
+6 M

-88 DEDSVMQALAEVY
+88 DEDSVMQALGEVY

-434 LGNSVQD
+434 FGNSVQD

>member
-1 MLNLC
+1 
-6 SKQKIVM
+6 M

>member
-1 MLNLC
+1 MR
-6 SKQKIVM
+6 
-13 KNIVLK
+13 NIVLK

-32 YTRKHIQDIAPF
+32 YTRKHIQDVAPY
-44 LESSVPKLITG
+44 LEANIIKLITG

-64 AMQILSDKNYA
+64 ALQILSGKNYA
-75 YLNFDDTLLLGAF
+75 YLNFDDTQLLGAF
-88 DEDSVMQALAEVY
+88 DEDAVMQALAEVY

-110 EVQNLHS
+110 EVQNLDS
-117 WDAWVAKLYRRGV
+117 WDAWVSKLSRRGV

-141 LSSEMATL
+141 LSSEMSTF
-149 LTGRYL
+149 LTGRYV
-155 EIQILPFSMEETLNY
+155 EIQILPFSMEETLKY
-170 RGAPINAEL
+170 REVPINAEL
-179 PDERARLALEMDDY
+179 PDDKAELYIEMEDY

-202 VKNREIEQAYLS
+202 VKNREIEQSYLT
-214 AMFDSIILKDVAQ
+214 ALFDSIILKDVAQ

-258 KELSLGS
+258 EELSLGS

-280 LFFYLPRYD
+280 LFFYLPRYN
-289 NKLKEMKKAPRKV
+289 NKLKEMKKASRKV
-302 YVIDNGFIYTRSFE
+302 YVVDNGFIYTRSFE

-333 LRRGFDLK
+333 LRRGYDLK

-393 ELKCDNLLLI
+393 ELKCDNLTLI
-403 TWDQNEEVN
+403 TWNQKDSVE
-412 YKGKMISILSV
+412 YKGKSIKIISMDKWFI
-423 ENGLTHNKNTF
+423 E
-434 LGNSVQD
+434 

>member
-1 MLNLC
+1 MD
-6 SKQKIVM
+6 V
-13 KNIVLK
+13 
-19 QRAER
+19 A
-24 DDLASRPY
+24 PY
-32 YTRKHIQDIAPF
+32 
-44 LESSVPKLITG
+44 LEANVIKLITG

-64 AMQILSDKNYA
+64 ALQILSGKNYA
-75 YLNFDDTLLLGAF
+75 YLNFDDTQLLGAF
-88 DEDSVMQALAEVY
+88 NEDAVMQALAEVY

-110 EVQNLHS
+110 EIQNLDS
-117 WDAWVAKLYRRGV
+117 WDAWVSKLYRRGV

-141 LSSEMATL
+141 LSSEMSTL
-149 LTGRYL
+149 LTGRYV
-155 EIQILPFSMEETLNY
+155 EIQILPFSMEETLKY
-170 RGAPINAEL
+170 REVPVNAEL
-179 PDERARLALEMDDY
+179 PDEKAKLFIEMDDY

-202 VKNREIEQAYLS
+202 VKNREIEQAYLT
-214 AMFDSIILKDVAQ
+214 ALFDSIILKDVAQ

-258 KELSLGS
+258 EELSLGS

-280 LFFYLPRYD
+280 LFFYLPRFN

-302 YVIDNGFIYTRSFE
+302 YVVDNGLIYTRSFE

-333 LRRGFDLK
+333 LRRGYDLK

-355 DFVTRDGRKVT
+355 DFVIRDGRKVT

-393 ELKCDNLLLI
+393 ELKCDNLMLI
-403 TWDQNEEVN
+403 TWNHDGSVE
-412 YKGKMISILSV
+412 YKGKSIRIISMDKWFI
-423 ENGLTHNKNTF
+423 E
-434 LGNSVQD
+434 

>member
-1 MLNLC
+1 
-6 SKQKIVM
+6 M

-32 YTRKHIQDIAPF
+32 YTRKHIQDVTPY
-44 LESSVPKLITG
+44 LEANVIKLITG

-64 AMQILSDKNYA
+64 ALQILSGKNYA
-75 YLNFDDTLLLGAF
+75 YLNFDDTQLLGAF
-88 DEDSVMQALAEVY
+88 NEDSVMQALAEVY
-101 PGYEYLLLD
+101 PSYEYLLLD
-110 EVQNLHS
+110 EVQNLES
-117 WDAWVAKLYRRGV
+117 WDAWVSKLYRRGV

-141 LSSEMATL
+141 LSSEMSTL
-149 LTGRYL
+149 LTGRYV
-155 EIQILPFSMEETLNY
+155 EIQILPFSMVETLKY
-170 RGAPINAEL
+170 RGAPINAEM
-179 PDERARLALEMDDY
+179 PDEKAKLALEMDEY

-214 AMFDSIILKDVAQ
+214 ALFDSIILKDVAQ
-227 RHKIRKITELYD
+227 RHKIRKTTELYD

-258 KELSLGS
+258 EELSLGS

-280 LFFYLPRYD
+280 LFFYLPRYN

-302 YVIDNGFIYTRSFE
+302 YIIDNGFIYTRSFE
-316 LSSNNGRQLE
+316 LSGNNGRQLE

-333 LRRGFDLK
+333 LRRGYDLY

-373 DISKTKTREREL
+373 DISKNRTREREL

-403 TWDQNEEVN
+403 TWEQDD
-412 YKGKMISILSV
+412 ILSYK
-423 ENGLTHNKNTF
+423 NKTIKV
-434 LGNSVQD
+434 LSTQKWVSY

>member
-1 MLNLC
+1 
-6 SKQKIVM
+6 M

-227 RHKIRKITELYD
+227 LHKIRKITELYD

-385 DALVKASE
+385 DALVEASE